1 MTLDTNA
8 ILRYLLNDIPEQAEK
23 NAQLIENGSKSY
35 PEIIAEVV
43 YVLVKLYSVP
53 REKIS
58 EIVAPI
64 TYEIEFDNAD
74 VVRDALSN
82 YSRTKFDFVDCLLI
96 ARNQIL
102 GEEIFTFDKKLAN
115 RLKK

>member
-23 NAQLIENGSKSY
+23 TAQLIENGSKSY